1 MQVSRLL
8 HQSRQQL
15 TARFCAPFST
25 YFRELDKASREKM
38 MWEYYKVPEYA
49 KMDRMWR
56 VPLAK
61 KEARKA
67 RKAEAEKA
75 REPVV
80 AQDEILYVHN
90 AEFGVTLPPLP
101 NEMFAVFR
109 LMNR

>member
-1 MQVSRLL
+1 
-8 HQSRQQL
+8 
-15 TARFCAPFST
+15 
-25 YFRELDKASREKM
+25 

-67 RKAEAEKA
+67 RIAEAEKA
-75 REPVV
+75 REPAV
-80 AQDEILYVHN
+80 AQNEILYVHN
-90 AEFGVTLPPLP
+90 AELGVTLPPLP